1 MSRTDKRFMLELE
14 TLIAFGFGAGL
25 VALAPVVAAI
35 AGKESKITES
45 VTQAGRKITKQGI
58 KVGLVVADKA
68 SDVAQGIGNS
78 VSEVGESF
86 RDIFAEAKADL
97 AQTKEVKPVKR
108 ARITSAK

>member
-1 MSRTDKRFMLELE
+1 MGAIAQRFMLELE

-35 AGKESKITES
+35 AGKDSKITNS

-68 SDVAQGIGNS
+68 SDVAQGIGS
-78 VSEVGESF
+78 GVSEVGESF

-97 AQTKEVKPVKR
+97 AQTKEVQPVKR
-108 ARITSAK
+108 PRISPAK